1 MAFSNL
7 SGLSWKLTFIFTDS
21 LFSLTMLAL
30 VRLANEL
37 CQAQRYWLPCSQE
50 LESGLCFELLR
61 SALQVP
67 VDGCLSIGSTNRS
80 ARLRD
85 QPKHSKRN
93 NLACDNGTAVVLYEL
108 AGESGGSM
116 QSSATRFWHLKHLVQ
131 DYPGNCAHEEQFG
144 TNLLR

>member
-1 MAFSNL
+1 
-7 SGLSWKLTFIFTDS
+7 
-21 LFSLTMLAL
+21 MLAL

-37 CQAQRYWLPCSQE
+37 CQAQRYWLLCSQE
-50 LESGLCFELLR
+50 LESGLCFELCFELLR

-67 VDGCLSIGSTNRS
+67 VDGRLLIGSTNRS

-85 QPKHSKRN
+85 QPKHSERITS
-93 NLACDNGTAVVLYEL
+93 LVTMVHGL

-131 DYPGNCAHEEQFG
+131 DCPGNCAHEEQFG